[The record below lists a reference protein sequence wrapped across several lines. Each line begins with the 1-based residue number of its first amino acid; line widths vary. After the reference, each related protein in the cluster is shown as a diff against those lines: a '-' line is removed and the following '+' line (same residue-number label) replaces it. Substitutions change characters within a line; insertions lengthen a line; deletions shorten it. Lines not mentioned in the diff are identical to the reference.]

1 MTTTPLYEKI
11 LIAADGSEKNMA
23 AVGEA
28 IRIARA
34 CGAEVVAVYVQDL
47 GALESIPPGE
57 MMLKDTWSVI
67 QKESESTMSRIRSMA
82 EGVTLKTEVLE
93 GKPAPEIV
101 RYAIENKI
109 DLIVIGTQGKRG
121 LERLLLG
128 SVAESV
134 IRSAPCKV
142 LIVK

>member
-23 AVGEA
+23 AVSET

-47 GALESIPPGE
+47 GALESIPTGE

-82 EGVTLKTEVLE
+82 EGVAMTTAVLE
-93 GKPAPEIV
+93 GKPAP
-101 RYAIENKI
+101 RENA
-109 DLIVIGTQGKRG
+109 GWNGCCWGAWRN
-121 LERLLLG
+121 RS
-128 SVAESV
+128 SVQHPARCLS
-134 IRSAPCKV
+134 
-142 LIVK
+142 

>member
-1 MTTTPLYEKI
+1 MTMTPLYEKI

-23 AVGEA
+23 AVSEA

-47 GALESIPPGE
+47 SALESLPPGE
-57 MMLKDTWSVI
+57 MMLKDTWGVI
-67 QKESESTMSRIRSMA
+67 QNEAESTISRIRSMA
-82 EGVTLKTEVLE
+82 GGVALTTAVLE
-93 GKPAPEIV
+93 GKPASEIV
-101 RYAIENKI
+101 RYAKENQI